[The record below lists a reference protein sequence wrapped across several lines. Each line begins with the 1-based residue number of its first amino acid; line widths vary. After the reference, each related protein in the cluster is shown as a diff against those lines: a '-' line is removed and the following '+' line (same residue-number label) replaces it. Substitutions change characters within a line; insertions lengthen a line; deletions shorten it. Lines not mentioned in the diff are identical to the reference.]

1 MLTVKLAA
9 PPSDDLSQRVATS
22 LTELTHTV
30 LHKDPS
36 VTLVAIDY
44 VDPERWFIAG
54 SHAAQGYFVEIRV
67 TEGTNTK
74 AEKAEYVARVHA
86 ALESL
91 LGGTVP
97 VSYVQIVEVHADAY
111 GYGGLTA
118 EWRFISSQRVPAA
131 A

>member
-9 PPSDDLSQRVATS
+9 PSSAELSERVASTLTALTQS
-22 LTELTHTV
+22 L

-36 VTLVAIDY
+36 LTLVAIDY
-44 VDPERWFIAG
+44 VDPACWFLGGART
-54 SHAAQGYFVEIRV
+54 APGYFVEIRV

-74 AEKAEYVARVHA
+74 TEKAEYLASVHA

-91 LGGTVP
+91 LGGSVP

-111 GYGGLTA
+111 GFGGLTA
-118 EWRFISSQRVPAA
+118 EWRFVSSQQIPAA